1 MVVAKSFHLNRPP
14 RQYGIL
20 ENICQKPGKSFKGF
34 SMRYFIIIITAACL
48 LCIPTKSPALNF
60 YTEIGLETR
69 YVQGDSTYYISGVDL
84 GLGSWASELEFPLN
98 NLMAGMSLVVG
109 TGHEKNPSQSS
120 GRFSLTWLRVVEKAA
135 GTMKDSD
142 WVENDDAVEWGFP
155 HAGRDIYTE
164 SDAQL
169 QGTIFDM
176 NYAYHFRLNNSWTLG
191 PMVGVRYQELE
202 YDIYG
207 YRGYWYSRAISSTDK
222 ALEYEITYKI
232 PYIGVGSDLL
242 FGKNTQFQLN
252 LTIGYSDWA
261 KAEDR
266 DDHIL
271 RYKLSEGDCQG
282 EAYLIKLNLDWKF
295 YPNWILGLG
304 AEYVDIDT
312 SGVQHQSWYA
322 GGNVGIT
329 YDVNDKITSTYWST
343 IFSISYAL

>member
-1 MVVAKSFHLNRPP
+1 MVKVS
-14 RQYGIL
+14 
-20 ENICQKPGKSFKGF
+20 
-34 SMRYFIIIITAACL
+34 
-48 LCIPTKSPALNF
+48 
-60 YTEIGLETR
+60 
-69 YVQGDSTYYISGVDL
+69 
-84 GLGSWASELEFPLN
+84 LEFPLN
-98 NLMAGMSLVVG
+98 NLMAGMSLIVG
-109 TGHEKNPSQSS
+109 TRHEKNPRQTR

-142 WVENDDAVEWGFP
+142 WIENDAAYDEPP

-169 QGTIFDM
+169 RGTVFDM
-176 NYAYHFRLNNSWTLG
+176 NYAHHFRLNNSWTLG
-191 PMVGVRYQELE
+191 PMIGYRSQRLE
-202 YDIYG
+202 YEIYG
-207 YRGYWYSRAISSTDK
+207 YRGIWWTTPISGAGK
-222 ALEYEITYKI
+222 VLGYEITYKI
-232 PYIGVGSDLL
+232 PYIGLISDLL
-242 FGKNTQFQLN
+242 FGKDSQFQLN

-271 RYKLSEGDCQG
+271 RYKLSEGYCQG

-312 SGVQHQSWYA
+312 SGVQYQSWYA

-329 YDVNDKITSTYWST
+329 YDVNDKITSTYRST
-343 IFSISYAL
+343 IFKISYAF